1 MRSLF
6 LTVALITLAVGA
18 YFGARHWQESRELTA
33 LNAGIPCDI
42 GAETCVHALPH
53 GGEVAISVTP
63 QPVPLMQTVRVQVAL
78 AGSDAQASHLDI
90 TGLNMDMGLNR
101 VSLRPTGSGNWEG
114 ETIIPVCSQ
123 RIMHWRA
130 ALMLRDGTRRYLLE
144 DHFFTHRP

>member
-1 MRSLF
+1 MRSL
-6 LTVALITLAVGA
+6 LVTVALFALAAGG

-33 LNAGIPCDI
+33 LNEGIPCDL
-42 GAETCVHALPH
+42 GEQTCVHPLPN
-53 GGEVAISVTP
+53 GGKVSIAISP
-63 QPVPLMQTVRVQVAL
+63 RPVPLMQTVRIEVAL
-78 AGSDAQASHLDI
+78 TGSDALVSHLDI

-101 VSLRPTGSGNWEG
+101 VSLRSAADGTWEG

-130 ALMLRDGTRRYLLE
+130 ALILRDGLERHLLQ

>member
-1 MRSLF
+1 MRSLL
-6 LTVALITLAVGA
+6 LTIVLLALAAGG
-18 YFGARHWQESRELTA
+18 YFGARYWQESRELTA
-33 LNAGIPCDI
+33 LNEGAPCDI
-42 GAETCVHALPH
+42 GEGLCVHELPQ
-53 GGEVAISVTP
+53 GGEVAVVISP
-63 QPVPLMQTVRVQVAL
+63 QPVPLMQTVRVEVKLSGPDMQV
-78 AGSDAQASHLDI
+78 SHLDI